1 MAYFKKFT
9 IIAFYAFNVLW
20 IISCKKDIQVTPAK
34 NYDPTVG
41 VVSLIKNDNQFLP
54 AKYIFF
60 QVLQN
65 ADAID
70 TSTSFGIN
78 VFGKFTD
85 DVSGTIVNA
94 GNIIINNSQK
104 ITSGPDNLY
113 QLTYDQ
119 NIWPKAKSFMGNF
132 IEVQVTGSKDVDS
145 IKRKL
150 YIPKPLFLYGYYK
163 SISTISN
170 NKSYVLSW
178 NADSQNMFGKVLIQL
193 SYYSGLSVTNNPRNP
208 TFVPGLQYT
217 VGDNGSFVIPASDL
231 KRFPASSYISISI
244 SRATENSWPTSRGQI
259 EYIAVTSAYSSP
271 ILVQDTQL

>member
-1 MAYFKKFT
+1 MCHCLGRQLQTNHVTYNICRNELEITMAYFKKFT

-54 AKYIFF
+54 AKYVFF

-113 QLTYDQ
+113 QFTYDQ
-119 NIWPKAKSFMGNF
+119 NTSC
-132 IEVQVTGSKDVDS
+132 Q
-145 IKRKL
+145 R
-150 YIPKPLFLYGYYK
+150 
-163 SISTISN
+163 
-170 NKSYVLSW
+170 
-178 NADSQNMFGKVLIQL
+178 QNHLWGIL
-193 SYYSGLSVTNNPRNP
+193 
-208 TFVPGLQYT
+208 
-217 VGDNGSFVIPASDL
+217 L
-231 KRFPASSYISISI
+231 KCRLPVV
-244 SRATENSWPTSRGQI
+244 RT
-259 EYIAVTSAYSSP
+259 
-271 ILVQDTQL
+271 